1 VAYAAV
7 LDADVL
13 HPAVASDLILR
24 LVERGLFRA
33 VWSPH
38 ILDELR
44 RSLVRRGVDPVRVER
59 RIRAMTDAFEEAMV
73 EDVEPFL
80 PAVPEAVDE
89 GDRHVVAAALAARA
103 DGIVTR
109 NVRHFPAEPIEALG
123 IEVQELDEFLV
134 NQWTLD
140 PDAVIDVLRAMEEDR
155 ARPPR
160 TVPEILQALEPLA
173 SGFAGLVRDQLRG
186 LEL

>member
-1 VAYAAV
+1 MAYAAV

-13 HPAVASDLILR
+13 HPAVTSDLLLR

-33 VWSPH
+33 VWSPL

-44 RSLVRRGVDPVRVER
+44 RSLVDRGIDPERVER
-59 RIRAMTDAFEEAMV
+59 RIGAMTDAFEEALV
-73 EDVEPFL
+73 EDVGPFL
-80 PAVPEAVDE
+80 SAVPEAVDE

-109 NVRHFPAEPIEALG
+109 NVRHFPVEPLEALG
-123 IEVQELDEFLV
+123 IEVQALDEFLV

-140 PDAVIDVLRAMEEDR
+140 AEAVTDVLRAMEKDR
-155 ARPPR
+155 VRPPR
-160 TVPEILQALEPLA
+160 TVLELLQALEPLA
-173 SGFAGLVRDQLRG
+173 PGFSDLVRGQSSDPG
-186 LEL
+186 L

>member
-1 VAYAAV
+1 MAYAAV

-13 HPAVASDLILR
+13 HPAVASDLLLR

-33 VWSPH
+33 VWSPL
-38 ILDELR
+38 IIEELR
-44 RSLVRRGVDPVRVER
+44 RSLVRRGVDPDRVER
-59 RIRAMTDAFEEAMV
+59 RIGAMTDAFDDAMV

-109 NVRHFPAEPIEALG
+109 NLKHFPAEPIEALG
-123 IEVQELDEFLV
+123 IEVQALDEFLV

-140 PDAVIDVLRAMEEDR
+140 AEAVADVLHAMEEDR

-160 TVPEILQALEPLA
+160 TVLELLEALEPLA
-173 SGFAGLVRDQLRG
+173 PMFVREVRDRLG
-186 LEL
+186 DPEL